1 MTIRKPSFLMSVFMI
16 LLVAGILGT
25 SILYYQ
31 VAPQIPI
38 VIAAAAVALYG
49 FTLGHKW
56 KDIEVSMVKSI
67 AAGLPSILILC
78 MIGILVGIW
87 VLNGTVPTM
96 SYYGLQLLAPEFFL
110 ASAVLICVVVS
121 IMTGSSWSA
130 ISTMGVALMG
140 VSYGMGISPAMT
152 AGAIVCGAIF
162 GDKVSPLSDTTNLA
176 SATAKVNIF
185 EHIRHMMWTAVPSLL
200 ITLAIFLW
208 IGFDSRLVDPD
219 ISQIQT
225 MTQTL
230 KEQFAIT
237 PVTLLS
243 PLVIIVLA
251 LRKTA
256 PIPTLFISLI
266 IAVLTA
272 FYTAPGT
279 TLGDMMATA
288 HFGYTAET
296 GVESIDSLL
305 SIGGLSAM
313 MFGVS
318 IILVALAF
326 GGIIQQVGIAQ
337 SIIEGIAGFL
347 HRKGN
352 VILATVLSGIG
363 VNTVIGE
370 QYLSIILP
378 GQMLEPAYKKAN
390 LHPKNLSRTLEDA
403 GTIFHPIVPWGV
415 TGAFIMS
422 TLNIGMEY
430 ALFCFICLINPLI
443 ALIYGYT
450 GFTLTPLEKKAEL
463 KEASFSERENVM

>member
-1 MTIRKPSFLMSVFMI
+1 M
-16 LLVAGILGT
+16 
-25 SILYYQ
+25 
-31 VAPQIPI
+31 
-38 VIAAAAVALYG
+38 
-49 FTLGHKW
+49 
-56 KDIEVSMVKSI
+56 
-67 AAGLPSILILC
+67 
-78 MIGILVGIW
+78 
-87 VLNGTVPTM
+87 
-96 SYYGLQLLAPEFFL
+96 
-110 ASAVLICVVVS
+110 
-121 IMTGSSWSA
+121 
-130 ISTMGVALMG
+130 
-140 VSYGMGISPAMT
+140 
-152 AGAIVCGAIF
+152 
-162 GDKVSPLSDTTNLA
+162 
-176 SATAKVNIF
+176 
-185 EHIRHMMWTAVPSLL
+185 
-200 ITLAIFLW
+200 
-208 IGFDSRLVDPD
+208 
-219 ISQIQT
+219 
-225 MTQTL
+225 
-230 KEQFAIT
+230 
-237 PVTLLS
+237 
-243 PLVIIVLA
+243 LA

-450 GFTLTPLEKKAEL
+450 GFTLTPLEKKVEL